1 MFKRYFI
8 YFLILIISCLAV
20 SIFAGEIHTENEENI
35 GLLATV
41 NGSPVTL
48 TDVLEICGY
57 EESRLPLMYSGN
69 ELNKNIEKIR
79 LKALNAAIDRKL
91 IYADFEAQG
100 FKLPDRFVNE
110 NLDYLIKMFNV
121 DSRQELEKIFASQ
134 GKSMA
139 EFKANAYENA
149 AIDAYIYNKV
159 FKPVY
164 ITPRDLFDYY
174 NEHRDEFT
182 TPAKIKLSIISLK
195 TNGVHAKEIDQL
207 SETLKNSFANSGSES
222 FSDAVILYSDGPNL
236 DKKGDIGW
244 IELAELRSDFSD
256 VVKGSK
262 KGEIIGPVK
271 LKEAYYFIKIDDL
284 KEAVSAPFPDVKEE
298 IDNKLSSKQ
307 REERYKSFVK
317 DLRKNAYIQYFVPN
331 AENEN

>member
-8 YFLILIISCLAV
+8 YFATLITLFLTISC
-20 SIFAGEIHTENEENI
+20 FAGKIHTENEENI

-57 EESRLPLMYSGN
+57 EESRLPLMYSGD

-91 IYADFEAQG
+91 IYDDFEAQG

-121 DSRQELEKIFASQ
+121 DSRQDLEKIFASQ

-164 ITPRDLFDYY
+164 VTPRDIFDYY

-182 TPAKIKLSIISLK
+182 TPAKIRLSIISLK
-195 TNGVHAKEIDQL
+195 TNGIHSKEIEEL
-207 SETLKNSFANSGSES
+207 SETLKSSFVNGGSES
-222 FSDAVILYSDGPNL
+222 FNDAVILYSDGPNV

-244 IELAELRSDFSD
+244 IELGELRSDFLEA
-256 VVKGSK
+256 VKHAK

-271 LKEAYYFIKIDDL
+271 LKEAYYFIKIDD
-284 KEAVSAPFPDVKEE
+284 KKDVVSAPFTTVKEE

-317 DLRKNAYIQYFVPN
+317 DLRNNAYIQYFVPN
-331 AENEN
+331 PGSEN